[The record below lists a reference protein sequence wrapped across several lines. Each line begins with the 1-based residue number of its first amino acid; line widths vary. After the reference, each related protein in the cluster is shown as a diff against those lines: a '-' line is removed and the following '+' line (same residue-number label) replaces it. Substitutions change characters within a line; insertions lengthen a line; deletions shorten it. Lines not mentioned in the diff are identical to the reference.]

1 MGQCHSSNRAKATTE
16 FDPASYEISEVE
28 KQERIRDVYN
38 QLETASIRILRTGK
52 TDPVLKHW
60 SETQIRNDPS
70 RVRSAIQAALGTEE
84 GERALR
90 ELSTSGACQSTSA
103 ARQAILHE
111 LEHRHPY
118 LNEDEP
124 VAAAVS
130 PSLEGFEYRFYMK
143 NYKDN
148 DALIAYIVDKKKNP
162 LRSSYST
169 LLIDMVIAKMRSV
182 TPPEVSA
189 PQMTGTTAAHDILNA
204 NGPYVV
210 AVVAAFDEA
219 VKTTD
224 GKTETQLGL
233 AADHVSYR

>member
-1 MGQCHSSNRAKATTE
+1 MGQCHSSHRAKPTTE
-16 FDPASYEISEVE
+16 FDPASDEISEAA
-28 KQERIRDVYN
+28 KQKKIRDVYN
-38 QLETASIRILRTGK
+38 QLETNGIRILQTGK
-52 TDPVLKHW
+52 TESVLKHW
-60 SETQIRNDPS
+60 SDTQIRNDPD
-70 RVRSAIQAALGTEE
+70 RVRSAIKVALDTDE
-84 GERALR
+84 GELALR
-90 ELSTSGACQSTSA
+90 DIWTSGACQSVEA
-103 ARQAILHE
+103 ARQAIFLE

-118 LNEDEP
+118 LHYGKP

-130 PSLEGFEYRFYMK
+130 PSLDGFEYRFYTK

-148 DALIAYIVDKKKNP
+148 DALVAYIVDRRKNP

-169 LLIDMVIAKMRSV
+169 MLVDMVVAEMSSM
-182 TPPEVSA
+182 TPPAVSGPA
-189 PQMTGTTAAHDILNA
+189 MTGITAANDILDA

-210 AVVAAFDEA
+210 AVVAAYDEA

>member
-1 MGQCHSSNRAKATTE
+1 MGQCHSSHRDKESTN
-16 FDPASYEISEVE
+16 FDPASYEISEVARQE
-28 KQERIRDVYN
+28 KIRDVYN
-38 QLETASIRILRTGK
+38 QLETGGIRILKTGK
-52 TDPVLKHW
+52 IDPVLKHW
-60 SETQIRNDPS
+60 SDTQIRADPS
-70 RVRSAIQAALGTEE
+70 RVRSAIQAALDTEE

-130 PSLEGFEYRFYMK
+130 PCLEGFEYRFYMK

-148 DALIAYIVDKKKNP
+148 DALVVYIVDKKRNP

-169 LLIDMVIAKMRSV
+169 LLIDMIVAKMRLV
-182 TPPEVSA
+182 TPPEVSS
-189 PQMTGTTAAHDILNA
+189 PQMTGTTAADDILNA

-210 AVVAAFDEA
+210 AVVTAFDEA

>member
-1 MGQCHSSNRAKATTE
+1 MARQ
-16 FDPASYEISEVE
+16 E
-28 KQERIRDVYN
+28 KIRDVYN
-38 QLETASIRILRTGK
+38 QLETGGIRILKTGK
-52 TDPVLKHW
+52 IDSVLKHW

-70 RVRSAIQAALGTEE
+70 RVRSAVQAALDTEE

-130 PSLEGFEYRFYMK
+130 PCLEGFEYRFYMK

-148 DALIAYIVDKKKNP
+148 DAFVAYIIGKKIVP
-162 LRSSYST
+162 DRTTYAARVVH
-169 LLIDMVIAKMRSV
+169 MAVEEMRSV
-182 TPPEVSA
+182 TPPAVSD
-189 PQMTGTTAAHDILNA
+189 PQMTGTIAADNILNA

-210 AVVAAFDEA
+210 AV
-219 VKTTD
+219 
-224 GKTETQLGL
+224 L
-233 AADHVSYR
+233 ASYNEEIGYSHPQKRRVHLYIC